1 MSTANCVTG
10 KESKSAQWITLRKR
24 LESLGF
30 ADTLTP
36 DASIECLHDHQLI
49 GTGAVF
55 YQSTGLLQCDHCKGW
70 QLIRKPIS

>member
-1 MSTANCVTG
+1 MNSENSTTG
-10 KESKSAQWITLRKR
+10 KESKSAHLITLRSR

-30 ADTLTP
+30 LDGSTQ
-36 DASIECLHDHQLI
+36 DSNIECLHDHQLI

-55 YQSTGLLQCDHCKGW
+55 YQSTGLLQCNHCKGW